1 MFIAAITVVIGSK
14 NVKFPHSNKKVEYS
28 EDCFLLLVKLLNIT
42 VSRYTYVANS
52 YFNNPENIVTPMR
65 KFFHTKTSLL
75 LSNKLMLKQIP
86 KQFFF
91 FFFNYV
97 VVGAM
102 WYSWSQP

>member
-28 EDCFLLLVKLLNIT
+28 EDCFLLWVKLLNIT
-42 VSRYTYVANS
+42 VSRYLVANN

-65 KFFHTKTSLL
+65 KFFHTKTLLL

>member
-86 KQFFF
+86 KQNI
-91 FFFNYV
+91 FFNYV
-97 VVGAM
+97 VVGTL

>member
-28 EDCFLLLVKLLNIT
+28 EDCFLLWVKLLNIT
-42 VSRYTYVANS
+42 VSRYLVANN

-65 KFFHTKTSLL
+65 KFFHTKTLLL

-86 KQFFF
+86 KQNIFLIT
-91 FFFNYV
+91 
-97 VVGAM
+97 
-102 WYSWSQP
+102 

>member
-28 EDCFLLLVKLLNIT
+28 EDCFLLWVKLLNIT
-42 VSRYTYVANS
+42 VSRYLVANN

-65 KFFHTKTSLL
+65 KFFHTKTLLL

-91 FFFNYV
+91 YFFFLIT
-97 VVGAM
+97 
-102 WYSWSQP
+102 